1 MQLPFKAS
9 QVVLVVKNLLAN
21 AGLIP
26 GLEDP
31 LQEMATHSK
40 ILAWNSLWTEESDR
54 FQSMGLQRV
63 GRD

>member
-9 QVVLVVKNLLAN
+9 QVALVVKDPLAN

-26 GLEDP
+26 GLEDL
-31 LQEMATHSK
+31 LQEMATRSK

-54 FQSMGLQRV
+54 SQSVGLQRV
-63 GRD
+63 GHN